1 MPPAWRRCDTCRRVL
16 AIDAYPSPDDESTT
30 CSECL
35 APKPATK
42 RRRTSSAVTTRR
54 TSSSGSTP
62 RRQPAEPAKPPE
74 PIPLRAM
81 VGRGEPAARRARAR
95 AIALEDLTE
104 AHADEYREL
113 LASAAAERRGPGR
126 ARSELVELHREEF
139 ERRLAEATE
148 AEGLPRS
155 AFG

>member
-1 MPPAWRRCDTCRRVL
+1 VL
-16 AIDAYPSPDDESTT
+16 SIDAYPSADDEATT

-35 APKPATK
+35 APKPARRK
-42 RRRTSSAVTTRR
+42 RTTPAVTTRR
-54 TSSSGSTP
+54 SSTASAAP
-62 RRQPAEPAKPPE
+62 KAPAAEPPPPPE
-74 PIPLRAM
+74 PVPIRSM

-104 AHADEYREL
+104 AHAAEYNDL
-113 LASAAAERRGPGR
+113 LTAAAAERRGPGR
-126 ARSELVELHREEF
+126 ARTELVESHREEF
-139 ERRLAEATE
+139 EQRLAEALE